1 MATWFRHRCRECGQP
16 VKNKALGQ
24 WEHLNRAI
32 EHKVEQ
38 VDVEKWED

>member
-1 MATWFRHRCRECGQP
+1 MATWFRHRCAECGAP

-24 WEHLNRAI
+24 WVHLNNGI
-32 EHKVEQ
+32 EHEVEQ